1 MKMNREE
8 MMKWIGEHMSFVRTT
23 EEFDGTEGGI
33 WVSAENGDTFEVT
46 LDPSIYDEDD
56 LEIRLEMYDYYST
69 DYEIYELGVLNE
81 WRKALE
87 DRGWYTEW
95 YDAGTV
101 WIFPLDEEDVEFGK
115 AQLSGN
121 KVNQ

>member
-33 WVSAENGDTFEVT
+33 WVSAENGDTFDRKMSNGEVVQ
-46 LDPSIYDEDD
+46 
-56 LEIRLEMYDYYST
+56 LEMYDYYST
-69 DYEIYELGVLNE
+69 AYNLYELGVLDS

-121 KVNQ
+121 RVNQ